1 MSDEIAAI
9 FSKYLPTV
17 DASDAFAKGM
27 RSYHNVYKVQR
38 DGDMNFS
45 GTPEYYNWQLEIMV
59 LKPDDYWVHSPQFRK
74 VMGLA
79 IGEMFKTKITIF
91 TPPATVGIP
100 QSSMMFIDVHF
111 NRWLFTISETDAGEV
126 RLFMRFPVTNT
137 KVAYAGVVEESQ
149 MCNAAYNASGL
160 HVLAMDASVW
170 HA

>member
-9 FSKYLPTV
+9 FSKYLPSV
-17 DASDAFAKGM
+17 AASGAFAKGM
-27 RSYHNVYKVQR
+27 RSYHNVYRVQR
-38 DGDMNFS
+38 DGDMNFP
-45 GTPEYYNWQLEIMV
+45 GNPEYYNWQLEIMV

-79 IGEMFKTKITIF
+79 IGELFKTKITVF

-100 QSSMMFIDVHF
+100 QSSMMFIDTHF
-111 NRWLFTISETDAGEV
+111 NRWMVSISETDSGEV
-126 RLFMRFPVTNT
+126 RLFLRFPVANT
-137 KVAYAGVVEESQ
+137 KVAYSIVMEESQ
-149 MCNAAYNASGL
+149 MCDPAFNASPL